1 MCAFLVRNFPKT
13 AVIHSVSSEAGI
25 LCSVMAEK
33 IFITESQTAT
43 EQQAEQI
50 GARLRGGEVIEL
62 ISDLGGG
69 KTAFTR
75 GLARGFGSR
84 DHVASPSFTI
94 SYVYGRPDGK
104 QLHHFDF
111 YRLSD
116 AGIVGT
122 ELAEV
127 QADPDTV
134 VVVEWG
140 EVVHDVLPEQ
150 RLVITIKRIGETNR
164 EFICRYP
171 EELGYLFAD
180 ID

>member
-1 MCAFLVRNFPKT
+1 MLEIKLVTKSQKET
-13 AVIHSVSSEAGI
+13 ED
-25 LCSVMAEK
+25 LAEK
-33 IFITESQTAT
+33 I
-43 EQQAEQI
+43 
-50 GARLRGGEVIEL
+50 GLKLLGGEVIEL

-111 YRLSD
+111 YRLQD
-116 AGIVGT
+116 AGVVGA

-164 EFICRYP
+164 EFLCRYP

>member
-1 MCAFLVRNFPKT
+1 MLEIKLVTKSQKET
-13 AVIHSVSSEAGI
+13 ED
-25 LCSVMAEK
+25 LAEK
-33 IFITESQTAT
+33 I
-43 EQQAEQI
+43 
-50 GARLRGGEVIEL
+50 GLKLLGGEVIEL

-116 AGIVGT
+116 AGIVGP

-140 EVVHDVLPEQ
+140 EVVHDVLSKQ
-150 RLVITIKRIGETNR
+150 RLVITIKRLGETKR

-171 EELGYLFAD
+171 EQLDYLFAD
-180 ID
+180 IA